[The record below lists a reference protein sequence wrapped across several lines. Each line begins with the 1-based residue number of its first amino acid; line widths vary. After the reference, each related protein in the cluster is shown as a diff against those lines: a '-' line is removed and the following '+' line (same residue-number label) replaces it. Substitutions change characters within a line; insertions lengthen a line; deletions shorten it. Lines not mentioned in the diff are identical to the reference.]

1 MLKPIA
7 PFVEYA
13 IKYDYISKV
22 LCINVD
28 KPELQCNGKCYLM
41 KKLEN
46 EQKEDRKALR
56 VSMEEYPV
64 GFVILLKIKENS
76 SFLFQTKEKHSTPK
90 NYSFLYTSSVF
101 HPPTV

>member
-1 MLKPIA
+1 MLKPIT

-13 IKYDYISKV
+13 LNYSYIAKV
-22 LCINVD
+22 LCINKDV
-28 KPELQCNGKCYLM
+28 PEMECNGKCYLM

-46 EQKEDRKALR
+46 QQEEDRKALR

-64 GFVILLKIKENS
+64 GFVILLQIKEHS
-76 SFLFQTKEKHSTPK
+76 SFLFQTKEKHLTPK